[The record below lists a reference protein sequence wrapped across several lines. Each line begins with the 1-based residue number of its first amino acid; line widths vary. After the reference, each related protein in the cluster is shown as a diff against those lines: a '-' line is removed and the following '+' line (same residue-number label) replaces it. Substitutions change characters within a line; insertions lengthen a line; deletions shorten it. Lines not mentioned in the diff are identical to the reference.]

1 MSFVVLNLCRGRCHA
16 TTEPIR
22 NLFASWRII
31 FTSNGEPSMKSLFTT
46 ATACLLLASSFA
58 MHAEA
63 ATKKKDS
70 AMAQREAA
78 CQQQAKKKYSAVHFL
93 KRRAFVKE
101 CMSQRA

>member
-1 MSFVVLNLCRGRCHA
+1 MRTVFGTA
-16 TTEPIR
+16 A
-22 NLFASWRII
+22 AS
-31 FTSNGEPSMKSLFTT
+31 
-46 ATACLLLASSFA
+46 LLLACSLA
-58 MHAEA
+58 MPADA

-101 CMSQRA
+101 CMNQRV